1 MAENKREIQRRKRR
15 ILEHGSDRLAFIT
28 GRISSLPPQ
37 TLSSSLPDS
46 DAISNHSNLTS
57 PTISPHGEATKEL
70 GSTLLKNDD
79 PLVADPYP
87 FEAPRTVTQTQ
98 PLHEHEGGSQ
108 ISNIQTSEFDH
119 VQQPPPDS
127 SVADVSNQQPQQ
139 QPRTEESKLFI
150 IPSEISSA
158 INASRITRLSCSV
171 AVALLVVVSYLGFS
185 MLGSGL
191 IKSLIS
197 FRPLYLVLVTN
208 LTVVVAKLLS
218 TKNIRRYAIS
228 SGGDQGDAQL
238 VRALEFG
245 LVLQNVVDAFF
256 MDCSVYA
263 IIVVCGLSLVQR

>member
-1 MAENKREIQRRKRR
+1 MAENKRENQRRKRR
-15 ILEHGSDRLAFIT
+15 ILEQGSDRLAFIT

-37 TLSSSLPDS
+37 TLSSSISDDS
-46 DAISNHSNLTS
+46 NVTS
-57 PTISPHGEATKEL
+57 PTISPQGVAVEEL
-70 GSTLLKNDD
+70 DSTLLKNDD
-79 PLVADPYP
+79 PLVADLYP
-87 FEAPRTVTQTQ
+87 FEASRTITQTQ
-98 PLHEHEGGSQ
+98 PLQEHEGGT
-108 ISNIQTSEFDH
+108 IQTSEFDH
-119 VQQPPPDS
+119 VQQPPSDS
-127 SVADVSNQQPQQ
+127 SVGNVSNQQPQQ

-158 INASRITRLSCSV
+158 INASRSTRLCCSV
-171 AVALLVVVSYLGFS
+171 TVALLVVVSYLGFS
-185 MLGSGL
+185 LLGSEL

-208 LTVVVAKLLS
+208 LTVVFAKLLS

-263 IIVVCGLSLVQR
+263 IVVVCGLSLVQR